1 MPLDLGDYASA
12 LAPAL
17 GLIAEAGVE
26 PLHVVRRATDRA
38 LEQICDPLLKDLIG
52 GQSDGVLEG
61 LRLQELVDLRVGQR
75 LQTPCEN
82 PLR

>member
-12 LAPAL
+12 LAPAF
-17 GLIAEAGVE
+17 GLIAEARVE
-26 PLHVVRRATDRA
+26 PLHVVQRPTDRS

-61 LRLQELVDLRVGQR
+61 LRLQELVGLRVAKAASAR
-75 LQTPCEN
+75 K
-82 PLR
+82 